1 MFDGTYKPIKDV
13 VIGDRLAGV
22 SNKDEVVVTSVFRF
36 AGGSTPM
43 VAVGDVVMSAQ
54 HYVMAGGADMMVP
67 ASSHPSAVSVASIP
81 ELVCLNVTGHR
92 FVVGYDGLVVADY
105 DEHSDGAVVTAAQRM
120 ALGALNSGIVADE
133 TDKPIADYSLGV
145 GGETEV
151 CMADGT
157 WKRVDKVAI
166 GDVVKYSGPVL
177 GVVAETCASVVKS
190 PTGITFSGAQLVYN
204 QTDNRWIRSANRWGE
219 AGKGDGAASI
229 LYSIFTKN
237 SGVLLV
243 RCAGGS
249 GSMEYTRDYREVPL
263 PDMEDA
269 YTAAFVKN

>member
-1 MFDGTYKPIKDV
+1 
-13 VIGDRLAGV
+13 
-22 SNKDEVVVTSVFRF
+22 
-36 AGGSTPM
+36 
-43 VAVGDVVMSAQ
+43 
-54 HYVMAGGADMMVP
+54 
-67 ASSHPSAVSVASIP
+67 
-81 ELVCLNVTGHR
+81 
-92 FVVGYDGLVVADY
+92 
-105 DEHSDGAVVTAAQRM
+105 
-120 ALGALNSGIVADE
+120 
-133 TDKPIADYSLGV
+133 
-145 GGETEV
+145 
-151 CMADGT
+151 MADGT

-243 RCAGGS
+243 RCAGG
-249 GSMEYTRDYREVPL
+249 GSTEYTRDYREVPL